1 MKQPCLDCGTPTS
14 GTRCPTHLRAHLHKR
29 DTRQTAARKQ
39 QGGRPKYGGTYRGEA
54 AAVRATATVCWL
66 CTYGPRA
73 DDPWQADH
81 IRQFDTGGR
90 GGGAGGSPPFLQH
103 PTTPPRRTRI
113 HTRTDRRTT
122 QSLTRPET
130 GTEGTG
136 MNPYPVNEVCA
147 TQRPCTGETCTVRQV
162 EPPLGLLHAQLFG
175 GCDAAAEEACGEAA
189 A

>member
-81 IRQFDTGGR
+81 IRQFEREGGD
-90 GGGAGGSPPFLQH
+90 GGL
-103 PTTPPRRTRI
+103 
-113 HTRTDRRTT
+113 
-122 QSLTRPET
+122 
-130 GTEGTG
+130 
-136 MNPYPVNEVCA
+136 
-147 TQRPCTGETCTVRQV
+147 
-162 EPPLGLLHAQLFG
+162 
-175 GCDAAAEEACGEAA
+175 AAAHRSCNIRRRHLAA
-189 A
+189 RGFTHEQIVARLKASQGPRQARRGPG